1 MTIPNSIMSEQSS
14 TATTTAWS
22 AVLFDLDG
30 TLTDSAPG
38 ITQSLAAAL
47 AEIGRPV
54 SDPDTLTV
62 HVGPP
67 LHETM
72 RSFGLT
78 DDETATAI
86 AAYRSHADFTDLHG
100 NAVFPGML
108 GLLHS
113 LRDAGIPIALATSKP
128 IKRAT
133 RILEHF
139 GLLQYFTVVGGSPD
153 TGQNATK
160 GDVIRW
166 VREQLDAEGIDTTRL
181 VMVGDRGHD
190 VLGAEENDV
199 PSIVVEWGYGSP
211 VEAVGAMAVVHSAD
225 QLRGLLLR

>member
-1 MTIPNSIMSEQSS
+1 MNNPTSIMSEQAPP
-14 TATTTAWS
+14 ATTTWS

-38 ITQSLAAAL
+38 ITVSLAGAL
-47 AEIGRPV
+47 AEIGHLV
-54 SDPDTLTV
+54 DDPASLRV

-67 LHETM
+67 LHETL
-72 RSFGLT
+72 RALGLSE
-78 DDETATAI
+78 DEAEAATT
-86 AAYRSHADFTDLHG
+86 AYRSRADITDLHD

-128 IKRAT
+128 IARAT

-139 GLLQYFTVVGGSPD
+139 GLLPYFDVVGGSQEFAD
-153 TGQNATK
+153 NSTK
-160 GDVIRW
+160 ADVIAW
-166 VREQLDAEGIDTTRL
+166 VVEQLGARGIDTSHL

-190 VLGAEENDV
+190 VLGAEANGI
-199 PSIVVEWGYGSP
+199 PSIIVEWGYGSP
-211 VEAVGAMAVVHSAD
+211 VEAVGAMAVVHSTD
-225 QLRGLLLR
+225 QLRTLLVR

>member
-1 MTIPNSIMSEQSS
+1 MSTPTSIMSEH
-14 TATTTAWS
+14 TPEITRTWS

-38 ITQSLAAAL
+38 ITQSLAGAL
-47 AEIGRPV
+47 EEIGHPV
-54 SDPDTLTV
+54 ADPDSLTV

-72 RSFGLT
+72 RALGL
-78 DDETATAI
+78 DESEAVAAT
-86 AAYRSHADFTDLHG
+86 AAYRARADFTDLHG

-108 GLLHS
+108 GLLRG

-128 IKRAT
+128 VGRAT

-139 GLLQYFTVVGGSPD
+139 GLLEYFDVVGGSPD
-153 TGQNATK
+153 TSHNSTK
-160 GDVIRW
+160 ADVIRW
-166 VREQLDAEGIDTTRL
+166 VREQHEVHGHDTSNL

-190 VLGAEENDV
+190 VLGAEANDI
-199 PSIVVEWGYGSP
+199 PSVIVEWGYGSP
-211 VEAVGAMAVVHSAD
+211 VEAIGAMAVVHSAD
-225 QLRGLLLR
+225 QLRELLLR